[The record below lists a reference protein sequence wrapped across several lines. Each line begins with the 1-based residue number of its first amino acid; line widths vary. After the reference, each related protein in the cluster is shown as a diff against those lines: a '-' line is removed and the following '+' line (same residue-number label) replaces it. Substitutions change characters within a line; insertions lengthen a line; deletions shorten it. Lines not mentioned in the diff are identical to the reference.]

1 MKEILLTSSVLILAL
16 LLLRLLF
23 RKTISRQVQYALWG
37 LVALRLL
44 VPVSLPAMEHN
55 VLTAAEPVTARIT
68 APALYVTPYRETIV
82 SAPPG
87 VFQTPAPYQSFRVDT
102 ATEDSTVTFTDGKN
116 VTHSIEYKSQIPLTP
131 VLKAVWHTG
140 MYVMAAWF
148 LLANLRFMLRL
159 RRSRRPYP
167 VENCPYPVYLTAELP
182 SPCLFGLFHPT
193 VYLTPAAVESP
204 ETLRHVLIH
213 ETTHAR
219 HLDPLWSLLRCVC
232 LAVYWFD
239 PLVWVAAI
247 VSRRDCELA
256 CDEGALRQLGE
267 SERIPYGQTLLRLIP
282 VAGRPESPM
291 LSATTMTAGKR
302 ELKDRVTRIAENRRT
317 VGVALLAV
325 VTAAALVCALTFTGA
340 KPSVRPL
347 TGEELSEY
355 ALAFN
360 TADRWQDSAGNDC
373 GLRPVQFLT
382 SVYDQPRS
390 IDMYQLF
397 YNGVSP

>member
-23 RKTISRQVQYALWG
+23 RKTISRRVQYALWG

-44 VPVSLPAMEHN
+44 APVSLPAMEHN

-131 VLKAVWHTG
+131 VLKAIWHTG

-148 LLANLRFMLRL
+148 LLTNLRFMLRL
-159 RRSRRPYP
+159 RRSRTPYP
-167 VENCPYPVYLTAELP
+167 VEGCRYPVYLAEGLP
-182 SPCLFGLFHPT
+182 SPCLFGLLHPAI
-193 VYLTPAAVESP
+193 YLTPAAAESP
-204 ETLRHVLIH
+204 ETLRHVLAH

-219 HLDPLWSLLRCVC
+219 HGDPLWSLLRCVC

-239 PLVWVAAI
+239 PLVWV
-247 VSRRDCELA
+247 VSWASTCRRVSGD
-256 CDEGALRQLGE
+256 
-267 SERIPYGQTLLRLIP
+267 S
-282 VAGRPESPM
+282 
-291 LSATTMTAGKR
+291 
-302 ELKDRVTRIAENRRT
+302 
-317 VGVALLAV
+317 
-325 VTAAALVCALTFTGA
+325 AAAG
-340 KPSVRPL
+340 VR
-347 TGEELSEY
+347 
-355 ALAFN
+355 
-360 TADRWQDSAGNDC
+360 
-373 GLRPVQFLT
+373 
-382 SVYDQPRS
+382 
-390 IDMYQLF
+390 
-397 YNGVSP
+397 